1 MTVVDTDVFVWYL
14 RGNARAAAAIEAA
27 SGVSVSVITYLELVQ
42 GARSKR
48 EAGWLRATLA
58 GLAGAEGAAV
68 LARRSSG
75 RRKVLGVPVGRRN
88 GFKLPGRGG
97 GFKRDARKVTGAV
110 SDAAKRADSV
120 GQKVSQVAS
129 TIQKVSETA
138 DNATKKA

>member
-58 GLAGAEGAAV
+58 GLDAKLVQVNELISASAMFYVERYFHSHRLEFPDALIAATAVSAGAPLLTGNSKHYRAV
-68 LARRSSG
+68 TELEVRPFR
-75 RRKVLGVPVGRRN
+75 PN
-88 GFKLPGRGG
+88 
-97 GFKRDARKVTGAV
+97 
-110 SDAAKRADSV
+110 
-120 GQKVSQVAS
+120 
-129 TIQKVSETA
+129 
-138 DNATKKA
+138 